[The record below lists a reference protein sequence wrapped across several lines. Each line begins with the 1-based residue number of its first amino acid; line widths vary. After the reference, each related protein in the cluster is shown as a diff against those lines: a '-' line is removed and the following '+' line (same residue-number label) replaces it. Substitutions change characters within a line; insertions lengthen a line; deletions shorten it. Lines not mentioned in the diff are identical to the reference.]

1 MRALEYK
8 KLLTIITPRE
18 LKRLIVESLRAR
30 GVGGYTIVPA
40 TGAGAFGVRAGLL
53 DGDSSIVIYVILS
66 EPRLLAVL
74 EDIDALMRN
83 GYRLK
88 ALVQDIAILPR
99 KPLPP
104 GP

>member
-1 MRALEYK
+1 MRPLEHK
-8 KLLTIITPRE
+8 KLLTLIAPRE
-18 LKRLIVESLRAR
+18 FQRLLVDTLQRRE
-30 GVGGYTIVPA
+30 VGGYTIVPA

-88 ALVQDIAILPR
+88 ALVQDIGILPR